1 MKKLTPKEVETLIIL
16 SEECAEVSQMCSKI
30 LRFGFS
36 STHPSDPTNPNWKR
50 LGEEIGD
57 MVAMIEFVVEL
68 KQGISL
74 GLIESAYNAKKE
86 KLKKYS
92 DFLYDKS

>member
-1 MKKLTPKEVETLIIL
+1 MKRLTPKEVETLIIL
-16 SEECAEVSQMCSKI
+16 SEECSEVAQVCSKI

-36 STHPSDPTNPNWKR
+36 STHPDDPTNPNWKR
-50 LGEEIGD
+50 LGHELGD
-57 MVAMIEFVVEL
+57 IMAMIEFVVEL

-74 GLIESAYNAKKE
+74 GLIEEGYKAKRE

-92 DFLYDKS
+92 EFLYDKS